1 MSLFTHV
8 VVGTDDPA
16 MSGAFYD
23 ATFAALGVAG
33 NRMGDSSH
41 YGSYESGFFSVGRP
55 KNGEA
60 ATFANGGTIG
70 LGAPDQVAVDG
81 WHAAGL
87 ANGGVCEGPPGRRD
101 MAENKLYGAYLRDPA
116 GNKLCAFTTN
126 ISEE

>member
-1 MSLFTHV
+1 MRMITHV
-8 VVGTDDPA
+8 VVGANDPA
-16 MSGAFYD
+16 ASIAFYD

-33 NRMGDSSH
+33 NRMDDRAY

-55 KNGEA
+55 RNGEP

-70 LGAPDQVAVDG
+70 LGAPDQAAVDA

-87 ANGGVCEGPPGRRD
+87 AHGGSCDGPPGRRD
-101 MAENKLYGAYLRDPA
+101 MPDAKLYGAYLRDPV

-126 ISEE
+126 IEE

>member
-1 MSLFTHV
+1 MSLFTHI

-16 MSGAFYD
+16 AAGAFYD
-23 ATFAALGVAG
+23 ATFAALGVEG
-33 NRMGDSSH
+33 NRMGDSSY
-41 YGSYESGFFSVGRP
+41 YGSYGNGFFSVVRP
-55 KNGEA
+55 RNGEP

-70 LGAPDQVAVDG
+70 LGAADQDAVDT

-87 ANGGVCEGPPGRRD
+87 ANGGTCDGPPGRRD

-126 ISEE
+126 VAD